1 MAGIKSI
8 YQDEEHVMEKKILV
22 VDDEDYHRELMQK
35 LLSKLGYEVD
45 AVESAEDAFSLLR
58 RNKFPVIITDLIML
72 EMDGVEFCRKIRE
85 TDDKTVVIALTG
97 HTDLY
102 DIDKLKEAGFDNHL
116 AKPFKIEVIS
126 QAIQEGFEKFQ
137 RRTALQ
143 NPPG

>member
-1 MAGIKSI
+1 
-8 YQDEEHVMEKKILV
+8 MEKKILV
-22 VDDEDYHRELMQK
+22 VDDEDYLRELMQK

-45 AVESAEDAFSLLR
+45 AVESAEDAFALLE

-72 EMDGVEFCRKIRE
+72 EMDGVEFCRRIRE

-116 AKPFKIEVIS
+116 TKPFKIEIIR
-126 QAIQEGFEKFQ
+126 QAIQEGFDEFQ
-137 RRTALQ
+137 RRTEIQHQA
-143 NPPG
+143 G

>member
-1 MAGIKSI
+1 
-8 YQDEEHVMEKKILV
+8 MEKKILV

-45 AVESAEDAFSLLR
+45 AVESAEDAFSLLE

-72 EMDGVEFCRKIRE
+72 EMDGVEFCRRIRE

-97 HTDLY
+97 HTELY

-116 AKPFKIEVIS
+116 TKPFRIEIIT
-126 QAIQEGFEKFQ
+126 QAIQEGFDEFQ
-137 RRTALQ
+137 RRTEIQ
-143 NPPG
+143 NQAI